1 MDYNIGYNDTM
12 NSLQKRAEMRRKRGW
27 NVRFVKLKEDHETLL
42 ELSVRESLELLYR
55 LGRDSW
61 YLQTGRKA
69 TDRVD
74 KSIVKI
80 RKLGDICT

>member
-1 MDYNIGYNDTM
+1 M
-12 NSLQKRAEMRRKRGW
+12 
-27 NVRFVKLKEDHETLL
+27 KLKEEHETLL

-61 YLQTGRKA
+61 YLQTGRKE

>member
-1 MDYNIGYNDTM
+1 
-12 NSLQKRAEMRRKRGW
+12 
-27 NVRFVKLKEDHETLL
+27 VKLKEEHETLL

-61 YLQTGRKA
+61 YLQTGRKE